1 MRSLSINIFQ
11 TLMSYKNTTHNF
23 YFFLFAIVILFHSCR
38 SARSITAPKNYHSFY
53 DDSALTLANK
63 PVLLPYNRF
72 LNPAGTVVKFGESD
86 EENHSLDRVMMPGE
100 NVMVVEDRFG
110 LTFINVL
117 TAKVLYHLN
126 YKSSKT
132 DENLMSTYSG
142 LKVIE
147 MNNRKY
153 IFWGAADPDLNKSYI
168 IEAEWYNQKASI
180 VDTFSFVPVSPAPLA
195 LPNDIAL
202 RQEGDAYYMYVVLN
216 GNSELVK
223 MRLSDKN
230 IMWKATTG
238 MAPFGICLVG
248 DKAYVTNWGG
258 PKPIDTTKETAGI
271 PYGKIYIDPSTGAAA
286 HGSVSVIDIK
296 TGNVA
301 KEIQTGLHPNAIIA
315 DTSGKFIYVANGNSD
330 NVTVISTGNDNVVD
344 SISVKLNPGI
354 KTLIGDSPNALA
366 LGSLNTTLYVANGMD
381 NALAVV
387 HLGANTSVA
396 GKGNTFIKG
405 FIPTGAYPS
414 GIAVF
419 NDSVLL
425 VANLEGEGART
436 PKNNVFNSH
445 IQQATVS
452 IIPVP
457 GDDLLKT
464 YTSTV
469 QKSNLSFRSE
479 ISQLLPRPGIDP
491 VPVPERIGEPSVF
504 KHVVYIIKENRTYDQ
519 VLGDMS
525 RGNGLPSLCNFG
537 DSVTPNQHKLALDFL
552 LLDNY
557 YVSGKSSA
565 EGHQW
570 TDAAMTTDYVEKN
583 VRAWFRSY
591 PHVQTDAMVY
601 DKNGFIWNN
610 ALDHGK
616 TVRIYGEACIPRWK
630 GNLGW
635 KDIYQLYLDKKP
647 FEFTNETTISRVR
660 PILSQTYPGYDGHA
674 IADQI
679 RADAFIKELKQYD
692 SMPGDKLPELMI
704 LALPSDH
711 TAGTSPG
718 YPTPRAMVADN
729 DLALGRIVQAISE
742 SRFWDS
748 TVIFVTEDDSQS
760 GWDHVSAYRTTG
772 FVISPYSYLGKTI
785 HTNYN
790 QTCIV
795 RTIEQILGIP
805 PMNII
810 DATALPMFD
819 CFSKTK
825 RSASYD
831 YVQNKIALD
840 DMNRS
845 VTELTGKARE
855 FAILSSQPQ
864 FDHIDGGDDN
874 LLNRI
879 IWFSTMDGKPYP
891 EKMTLGI
898 TDDDDE

>member
-1 MRSLSINIFQ
+1 ML
-11 TLMSYKNTTHNF
+11 YKNARRHF
-23 YFFLFAIVILFHSCR
+23 YFSLLATVIFFHSCT
-38 SARSITAPKNYHSFY
+38 STHSVTAPKNYHSSY
-53 DDSALTLANK
+53 DDSALTLANE

-72 LNPAGTVVKFGESD
+72 LNPAGKVVKFGDSET
-86 EENHSLDRVMMPGE
+86 ENHSLDCITIPGE
-100 NVMVVEDRFG
+100 NVMVVEDRYG
-110 LTFINVL
+110 LTFINVPA
-117 TAKVLYHLN
+117 AKVLYRLSYESN
-126 YKSSKT
+126 KT
-132 DENLMSTYSG
+132 DGDLMSTYSG

-147 MNNRKY
+147 INNRKH

-168 IEAEWYNQKASI
+168 IEAEWNNQKASI
-180 VDTFSFVPVSPAPLA
+180 VDTFSFAPLSPAPLA

-202 RQEGDAYYMYVVLN
+202 RLEENEYYLYVVLN

-230 IMWKATTG
+230 IIWKAATG

-258 PKPIDTTKETAGI
+258 PQPIDTTKETAGI

-286 HGSVSVIDIK
+286 LGSVSVIDIK
-296 TGNVA
+296 TGAVV
-301 KEIQTGLHPNAIIA
+301 KEIQTGLHPNAIIS
-315 DTSGKFIYVANGNSD
+315 DKSGKFVYVANGNSD
-330 NVTVISTGNDNVVD
+330 NITVISTGNDNVVD

-366 LGSLNTTLYVANGMD
+366 LGSVDTTLYVANGMD
-381 NALAVV
+381 NALAVI

-396 GKGNTFIKG
+396 GAGKTFIKG

-414 GIAVF
+414 GIAIL
-419 NDSVLL
+419 NDSLLL

-457 GDDLLKT
+457 GDELLKT
-464 YTSTV
+464 YTGTV
-469 QKSNLSFRSE
+469 QRSNLSFRSE
-479 ISQLLPRPGIDP
+479 ISQLLPRPGINP

-519 VLGDMS
+519 VLGDM
-525 RGNGLPSLCNFG
+525 REGNGLASLCNFG
-537 DSVTPNQHKLALDFL
+537 DSITPNEHKLARDFL

-570 TDAAMTTDYVEKN
+570 TDAAITTDYVEKN

-591 PHVQTDAMVY
+591 PHVQTDALVY

-616 TVRIYGEACIPRWK
+616 TVRIYGEACVPRWG
-630 GNLGW
+630 GNLHW

-647 FEFTNETTISRVR
+647 FEFTNETTISRVL

-679 RADAFIKELKQYD
+679 RAEAFIEELKQYD
-692 SMPGDKLPELMI
+692 SMPGDQLPELMI

-711 TAGTSPG
+711 TAGTRPG
-718 YPTPRAMVADN
+718 YPTPGAMVADN

-772 FVISPYSYLGKTI
+772 FVISPYSYLRKTI

-825 RSASYD
+825 QSRPYN
-831 YVQNKIALD
+831 YVLNKVPLD
-840 DMNRS
+840 EMNKPVS
-845 VTELTGKARE
+845 ELTGKAKQ
-855 FAILSSQPQ
+855 FAILSSQPK
-864 FDHIDGGDDN
+864 FDHVDGGDDN

-898 TDDDDE
+898 TDDDDD